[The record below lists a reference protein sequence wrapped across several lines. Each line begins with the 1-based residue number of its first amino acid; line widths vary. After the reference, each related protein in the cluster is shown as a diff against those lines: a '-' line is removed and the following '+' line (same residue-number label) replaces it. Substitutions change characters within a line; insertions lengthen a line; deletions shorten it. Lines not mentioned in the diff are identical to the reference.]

1 MAAGRR
7 KHLSLIKKPMI
18 QTLCFF
24 KGYLGWKA
32 DKMQLILICNTLGS
46 GECST
51 EADMGYL

>member
-7 KHLSLIKKPMI
+7 KHLPLIKKPTM

-24 KGYLGWKA
+24 KGYFGRKA

-46 GECST
+46 GECSA